1 MGVRINYWV
10 ASVAIAT
17 LSTITAF
24 QANAQERPAPFQPRQ
39 SVPKAVDE
47 AFLGDNDSFPYKNLS
62 RPIEVLIG
70 TPGFP
75 ENLIAKDGE
84 RIHRVYQDLL
94 TQQVSSDP
102 LIRTAD
108 LPNPYNSSILT
119 MPTSSNRVMG
129 SEFAIQQQP
138 QFTPPAPQVTEPQPQ
153 LPQRF

>member
-1 MGVRINYWV
+1 MGVRINKFV
-10 ASVAIAT
+10 ATAAIAT
-17 LSTITAF
+17 LSTIIALE
-24 QANAQERPAPFQPRQ
+24 AKAQERPAPFQPRQ

-47 AFLGDNDSFPYKNLS
+47 AFFGDTDSFPYKNLS

-70 TPGFP
+70 TPSFP
-75 ENLIAKDGE
+75 ENTLARDGE
-84 RIHRVYQDLL
+84 KIHRVYRDLL

-108 LPNPYNSSILT
+108 LPNPYNMSILT

-129 SEFAIQQQP
+129 SEFAIEQQP
-138 QFTPPAPQVTEPQPQ
+138 QFTPAPQPVAEPQ